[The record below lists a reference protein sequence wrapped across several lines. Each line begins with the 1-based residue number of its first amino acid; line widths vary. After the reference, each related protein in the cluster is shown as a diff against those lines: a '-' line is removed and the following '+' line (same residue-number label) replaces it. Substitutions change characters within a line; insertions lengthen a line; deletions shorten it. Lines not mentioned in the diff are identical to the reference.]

1 MLKGAFTAIVTPF
14 KNDKINYTKMEE
26 LIEFQI
32 SNEIDG
38 IVVCGTTGESS
49 TLTEREK
56 NKLIKFTVDKVSGRV
71 PVIAGTGCNN
81 TAKTISHS
89 KSAEQAGADYV
100 LLVSPYYNKTSQNG
114 LIKHYEAIADSIE
127 IPSILYNV
135 PSRTGLD
142 ISAETTIK
150 LSKHPKIIA
159 IKEASGNIG
168 KAIKI
173 VVNTDNDFCVLSG
186 NDDIIVPMLSI
197 GSMGVISVIS
207 NILPKEIHDMC
218 LYYENDEV
226 DKAKELQLFYSDL
239 IDALFIDVNPIPVKE
254 AMNILGLD
262 VGNVRLPL
270 TKTSDL
276 NAMQI
281 KKSLKNI
288 FSF

>member
-14 KNDKINYTKMEE
+14 KNGKINYTKMEE

-56 NKLIKFTVDKVSGRV
+56 NKLIKFTVDKVAKRV

-81 TAKTISHS
+81 TAKTITQS
-89 KSAEQAGADYV
+89 KHAEQAGADYV

-114 LIKHYEAIADSIE
+114 LIKHYETIADSIE

-150 LSKHPKIIA
+150 LSKHPKISA

-173 VVNTDNDFCVLSG
+173 IVNTDNDFCVLSG

-197 GSMGVISVIS
+197 GSTGVISVVS

-218 LYYENDEV
+218 NYYENNEI

-239 IDALFIDVNPIPVKE
+239 IDALFIDVNPIPIKE
-254 AMNILGLD
+254 AMNILGLA
-262 VGNVRLPL
+262 VGDVRLPL
-270 TKTSDL
+270 VNTSDL
-276 NAMQI
+276 NIVQI

-288 FSF
+288 FRF